1 MNYLQMKNKNI
12 AEIYNI
18 IKYLQYL
25 TIKKENIKS
34 IIRERNR
41 LKKIDFVHFL

>member
-1 MNYLQMKNKNI
+1 MNYFQMKNKNI
-12 AEIYNI
+12 AEIHNI

-41 LKKIDFVHFL
+41 LKKIDFVHF